1 MAGAK
6 QVSNPAEIPIAVK
19 VAIPACGTVF
29 LANGDAIIFQ
39 AIPEN
44 VRIVLG
50 QTDAN
55 GNPVYNF
62 DIKQGVTVIP
72 GRASTT
78 DGTNTTADG
87 NGRNG

>member
-1 MAGAK
+1 M
-6 QVSNPAEIPIAVK
+6 SSPTEIPIAVK

-62 DIKQGVTVIP
+62 DVKQNSTVIP